1 MQIANSYD
9 YQSNAATKDSPW
21 VRRLF
26 IVIAVVF
33 MVVMLV
39 IPLLAVF
46 YEAFKSG
53 WDLYLAALVEP
64 EAVAAIK
71 LTLLTAAIVLPINTV
86 MGIAIAWLV
95 TRYNFKGKQ
104 LVTTLLDL
112 PFSVSPVV
120 AGLMFVL
127 LFGLN
132 STLGGWLESIGFQVI
147 FAVPGI
153 VLATLFVTFPFIAR
167 ELIPVMQ
174 TQGDSE
180 EQAALTLGASGW
192 QVFWHVTLPNI
203 KWALLYGLILTNA
216 RAMGEFGAV
225 SVVSG
230 HIRGETNTMPLLV
243 EIAYNEYN
251 FTAAFAISSL
261 LAALALL
268 TLLVQQVMT
277 KIQSRKMAKSKNRDA
292 FVDPI
297 VTTATT
303 SVSTT
308 ILAEKNTTDGTDN
321 GSLDKV
327 ADNPTA

>member
-1 MQIANSYD
+1 MQLSND
-9 YQSNAATKDSPW
+9 YNYQDNAATRDAPW
-21 VRRLF
+21 VRALF
-26 IVIAVVF
+26 IGIASLF

-39 IPLLAVF
+39 IPLIAVF
-46 YEAFKSG
+46 YEAFKGG
-53 WDLYLAALVEP
+53 WELYLAALVDP
-64 EAVAAIK
+64 EALSAIK
-71 LTLLTAAIVLPINTV
+71 LTLITAAIVLPINTV

-95 TRYNFKGKQ
+95 TRYKFKGKQ

-132 STLGGWLESIGFQVI
+132 STFGGWLESMGIQVI

-167 ELIPVMQ
+167 ELIPLMQ
-174 TQGDSE
+174 SQGDSE

-203 KWALLYGLILTNA
+203 KWALLYGIILTNA

-251 FTAAFAISSL
+251 FTAAFALSSL
-261 LAALALL
+261 LAGLALL
-268 TLLVQQVMT
+268 TLAVQQVMT
-277 KIQSRKMAKSKNRDA
+277 KMQTRKYAKGINREAIAAPKLVVSAAKPTVDTAADSRQ
-292 FVDPI
+292 
-297 VTTATT
+297 
-303 SVSTT
+303 
-308 ILAEKNTTDGTDN
+308 
-321 GSLDKV
+321 
-327 ADNPTA
+327 

>member
-1 MQIANSYD
+1 MQISNGYN
-9 YQSNAATKDSPW
+9 YQDNAATRDAPW
-21 VRRLF
+21 VRALF
-26 IVIAVVF
+26 IGIASIF
-33 MVVMLV
+33 MIVMLV

-46 YEAFKSG
+46 YEAFKGG
-53 WDLYLAALVEP
+53 WDLYVAALVEP
-64 EAVAAIK
+64 EAVSAIK
-71 LTLLTAAIVLPINTV
+71 LTLLTAAIVLPVNIV
-86 MGIAIAWLV
+86 MGVAIAWLV
-95 TRYNFKGKQ
+95 TRYKFKGKQ

-120 AGLMFVL
+120 AGLMFVM

-132 STLGGWLESIGFQVI
+132 STMGGWLESMGIQVI

-167 ELIPVMQ
+167 ELIPLMQ
-174 TQGDSE
+174 SQGDSE

-192 QVFWHVTLPNI
+192 QVFWHITLPNI
-203 KWALLYGLILTNA
+203 KWALLYGIILTNA

-251 FTAAFAISSL
+251 FTAAFALSSL

-268 TLLVQQVMT
+268 TLIVQQIMSKLQT
-277 KIQSRKMAKSKNRDA
+277 RKYAKGNDREAITAPALVIPATEPAKATDAKN
-292 FVDPI
+292 
-297 VTTATT
+297 
-303 SVSTT
+303 
-308 ILAEKNTTDGTDN
+308 
-321 GSLDKV
+321 
-327 ADNPTA
+327 